1 VYKTGVIEDLIED
14 VRIDALHSFQDVI
27 LPVADFEARY
37 GDRVATLGGVDMDK
51 LARLDEASLRE
62 HIRDILERCM
72 PGGRFALSSGNTIAN
87 YIPLQNYC
95 IMLEESRRW
104 QPPVGSG

>member
-1 VYKTGVIEDLIED
+1 VPIPATDHARHDGRRIEGI
-14 VRIDALHSFQDVI
+14 RTAQDII
-27 LPVADFEARY
+27 LPVTDFKARY
-37 GDRVATLGGVDMDK
+37 GDRVAALGGVDMDK

-87 YIPLQNYC
+87 YIPLRNYC

-104 QPPVGSG
+104 QPPVRSG